1 MFDVKNC
8 LNECEEKME
17 MAAMYLDDELAQI
30 VQEKPMCISWTT
42 SV

>member
-17 MAAMYLDDELAQI
+17 MAAMYLEQC
-30 VQEKPMCISWTT
+30 VGHYNS
-42 SV
+42 